1 MKHSRLVLAVLAV
14 LAVGT
19 WATLA
24 FACDD
29 KASASAASSKST
41 TCTAAMAAKCTPEMA
56 AACKA
61 KGASAAAMQGCAHG
75 ATASSASASGCQSTS
90 KATVK
95 NGTRSTTTARSLDA
109 VTLSAPGG
117 ASTVDAV
124 LVGSGGSCNHGTASA
139 AGTSASAA
147 GSGSCSGHGAAKTAD
162 SYKHADCDACADMAF
177 CDGEVKAMGATVQ
190 VVPLKNG
197 VMYVYTALDPN
208 KVHAVQASMGHRND
222 RMATILSNGD
232 KAHLCPS
239 CKSVRGAIASGKLN
253 RELVN
258 IEGGC
263 LTLMTSND
271 PATLS
276 KIYSLA
282 GLKGPMSAKI

>member
-1 MKHSRLVLAVLAV
+1 MKHSRLVLAVTAV
-14 LAVGT
+14 LVVGT

-24 FACDD
+24 FACGED
-29 KASASAASSKST
+29 KTSATAASSKSS

-61 KGASAAAMQGCAHG
+61 KGASAAAMQGCAYHTQSS
-75 ATASSASASGCQSTS
+75 ATAAG
-90 KATVK
+90 KAGSC
-95 NGTRSTTTARSLDA
+95 GTKSTTTTTATPRSLDA
-109 VTLSAPGG
+109 VTLSAPG
-117 ASTVDAV
+117 AAPKVDAV
-124 LVGSGGSCNHGTASA
+124 LVGSGGSCNHGSASA
-139 AGTSASAA
+139 AGTSAVEA
-147 GSGSCSGHGAAKTAD
+147 GSSCSGHGAAKTAD
-162 SYKHADCDACADMAF
+162 SFKHADCDACADMAF
-177 CDGEVKAMGATVQ
+177 CDGEVKALGATVQ
-190 VVPLKNG
+190 IVPLKNG
-197 VMYVYTALDPN
+197 VMYVYTAVDPN
-208 KVHAVQASMGHRND
+208 KVHAVQASMGHRNE
-222 RMATILSNGD
+222 RMTTILAAGD

-239 CKSVRGAIASGKLN
+239 CKSVRGAIASGKMN

-276 KIYSLA
+276 KIYTLA

>member
-14 LAVGT
+14 LALGT

-29 KASASAASSKST
+29 KASAAAASSKSST
-41 TCTAAMAAKCTPEMA
+41 TCTAAMAAKCTPAMA

-61 KGASAAAMQGCAHG
+61 KGASAAAMQGCPYHAQST
-75 ATASSASASGCQSTS
+75 ATTASTAGSCGS
-90 KATVK
+90 K
-95 NGTRSTTTARSLDA
+95 TRSTSVNA

-124 LVGSGGSCNHGTASA
+124 LVGSGGACNHGTASA

-162 SYKHADCDACADMAF
+162 SFKHADCDACADMAF
-177 CDGEVKAMGATVQ
+177 CDGEVKALGATVQ

-197 VMYVYTALDPN
+197 VMYVYTAVDPN

-222 RMATILSNGD
+222 RMATLLSAGD

-282 GLKGPMSAKI
+282 GLKGPMSVKS